1 MDKAKVL
8 KGNFSTKRK
17 LHFTDA
23 KIKKISTRS
32 QKLDSWKEETIWS
45 DKYDGFGIRIVPLGY
60 NRHLLPPNDFRLRY
74 IVTGTPKGKA
84 GNVLI
89 TGADPT
95 TITVKEAVS
104 WYKDKS
110 ALLQQGI
117 NPNEVNREARLI
129 DEPTILELAQDL
141 VDPELKMKPYT
152 SATLAT
158 YRAYISSIR
167 DRGCANKSFSDLT
180 DADITKLL
188 KGRGDDYKLN
198 FISFLQYVEKRL
210 DPKFKVDESIK
221 DRIKRRYGG
230 LPERGNRKHQYLA
243 YEPLQQQ
250 IAQLFL
256 AIQYATQGYQIRKG
270 SVERWQRVDQAWS
283 GDLSPQQLD
292 NADATNDFYT
302 EAQQDYFIKPTVTNR
317 AITDGLMLIFLT
329 GLRRKNICEIR
340 WAHINWD
347 TNTLLIPDMKMKE
360 KDETVKIPLTNYTK
374 AIFEY
379 RNKIKKDGDEY
390 VFPNENTR
398 KPFSK
403 ETFTEVVRRVAI
415 WACMLDYT
423 DEYSNIRSLT
433 KDRDIDMTDTSTYK
447 RNPLQSLL
455 ATLTVTEET
464 LDVILPEL
472 MAELF
477 RKAKEPMKHAP
488 DLTLNVRYLVKDLGF
503 NPHGLRRTASNMARY
518 LSLSPNIFLRHSGQT
533 TDEQH
538 YSSLSMDQER
548 RALETC
554 HKYLD
559 NRIFESLGNDT
570 EYNEK
575 EFISPI
581 LKYYEKRAVIP
592 QDEYF
597 DMSKH
602 QENQIGNE
610 ETTITKQFQL
620 NDYPTELYP
629 TAEKLAEV
637 EQEIN
642 SKKLQVSES
651 ILGSNR
657 MWDVDDNEIKGD

>member
-23 KIKKISTRS
+23 KIKKISKRS

-45 DKYDGFGIRIVPLGY
+45 NKYDGFGIRIVPLGY
-60 NRHLLPPNDFRLRY
+60 NIHLLPPTDFRLRY

-95 TITVKEAVS
+95 AITVKEAVS

-188 KGRGDDYKLN
+188 KGRGDDYKLS

-210 DPKFKVDESIK
+210 DPKFKADESIK

-360 KDETVKIPLTNYTK
+360 KNETVKIPLTNYTK
-374 AIFEY
+374 AILEY

-433 KDRDIDMTDTSTYK
+433 KDRDIDMIDTSTYK

-455 ATLTVTEET
+455 ATLTVTEE
-464 LDVILPEL
+464 ILPEL

-570 EYNEK
+570 EYNER

-629 TAEKLAEV
+629 TAEKIAEV